1 MKTTIKNMK
10 FKALT
15 LATCAAAL
23 CAPVGANA
31 EEASSAFTPEQKKEL
46 EVLFKE
52 FLANNPEAILKSVEN
67 HQIEQEKK
75 ERQSAE
81 ESLKEYKEYF
91 KQATLPIAGN
101 PEGDVTIVEFFDYNC
116 GYCRKAYE
124 DLVRLINEDSNVR
137 VVFQDMPILSPTS
150 KTMASLSV
158 AAHMQGKYFE
168 MHQALMAHKGPQ
180 SDESF
185 YKLSEGLG
193 LDMAKLKEDA
203 RSQRTSRNINN
214 MVDIARKLGVRG
226 TPGFIIGDK
235 IYPGY
240 IGMEGLRDAVKQA
253 RADAQAAA
261 E

>member
-1 MKTTIKNMK
+1 MKTTIKNIK
-10 FKALT
+10 FKMLT

-31 EEASSAFTPEQKKEL
+31 EEKSSFTPEQKTEL

-67 HQIEQEKK
+67 HQIAQEQK

-81 ESLKEYKEYF
+81 DSLKEYREYF
-91 KQATLPIAGN
+91 AQPTLPAAGN
-101 PEGDVTIVEFFDYNC
+101 PDGDVTVVEFFDYNC

-124 DLVRLINEDSNVR
+124 DLIKLIGEDKNLR

-150 KTMASLSV
+150 KTMASLSM
-158 AAHMQGKYFE
+158 AAHQQGKYFE
-168 MHQALMAHKGPQ
+168 MHQALMAHRGPQ
-180 SDESF
+180 SDEAFFKVS
-185 YKLSEGLG
+185 SDLG
-193 LDMAKLKEDA
+193 LDMDKLKEDA
-203 RSQRTSRNINN
+203 LSDRTSKTILN
-214 MVDIARKLGVRG
+214 MIDIGRKMGIRG

-240 IGMEGLRDAVKQA
+240 IGLKGLRDAIAEA
-253 RADAQAAA
+253 RAAAKAKA